1 MATTTEFRA
10 ANTDSPLRSSFS
22 VSLSSLS
29 KCLLALVSFIYL
41 CEQSRSRLLFYL
53 TLNVSVCEI
62 VISIKRCSTMFIDS
76 RNMRYL
82 FVPGPDS
89 LKIRYWVYSDI
100 QCIVHLVPP
109 RIPIR
114 DSAFMSRSIHA
125 LSLIHSNCLPR
136 SRAHATRIDSKG
148 VLQLAPS
155 FIIFRS
161 FHSARWLARIFIGS
175 PLPHQEWVTLFSSE
189 KKILSLGEHVLVHLL
204 SPIALRCMPVIGAL
218 P

>member
-1 MATTTEFRA
+1 M
-10 ANTDSPLRSSFS
+10 
-22 VSLSSLS
+22 
-29 KCLLALVSFIYL
+29 
-41 CEQSRSRLLFYL
+41 
-53 TLNVSVCEI
+53 SVCEI
-62 VISIKRCSTMFIDS
+62 AIPMKRCSTMFYRFS
-76 RNMRYL
+76 KYAL
-82 FVPGPDS
+82 S
-89 LKIRYWVYSDI
+89 LCPWPWFIKDTLLSILLYTVYRS
-100 QCIVHLVPP
+100 
-109 RIPIR
+109 
-114 DSAFMSRSIHA
+114 SRSTSYTYTRLRFYVSLHSSSLS
-125 LSLIHSNCLPR
+125 LSLIHSSCLPR

-204 SPIALRCMPVIGAL
+204 FPIALRCVPAIGAL